1 VLADRVTVLCADW
14 MGYELTMLNERMKVP
29 GVSDSGTNQGN
40 DTELDVTGNADVMT
54 ATAELEDVADIIA
67 NVARGTTPITV
78 NDSVH
83 GRSK

>member
-1 VLADRVTVLCADW
+1 
-14 MGYELTMLNERMKVP
+14 MGYELTTLNERMKVS

-54 ATAELEDVADIIA
+54 ATTELEDVADIIA

-83 GRSK
+83 RRSK